1 MHRLLCPWDFQARI
15 LEWIAISSSRGPSWP
30 RGQTKSQVFC
40 ICRQVS
46 LQLLPPGMPNKYT
59 NLYWISCKVSCVHR
73 NITLMSVSIKSRQL
87 TTYNDSRDYSLC
99 MGPDIHFPGVL
110 MIKNPAVNS
119 RATGKCLRFDPWS
132 EKPSGEENGN
142 PLQYSC
148 LGKPMN
154 RRAWQA
160 TFHSIAKSQT
170 RLSMSTVWHS
180 KEQKTNNFKLKI
192 WESYW
197 TQLIISSLFTFL
209 KKIEWER
216 NMGLLL
222 TIRALWIVL
231 IKQIL
236 KLFCCSA
243 RF

>member
-1 MHRLLCPWDFQARI
+1 
-15 LEWIAISSSRGPSWP
+15 
-30 RGQTKSQVFC
+30 
-40 ICRQVS
+40 
-46 LQLLPPGMPNKYT
+46 
-59 NLYWISCKVSCVHR
+59 
-73 NITLMSVSIKSRQL
+73 MSVSIKSRQL

-99 MGPDIHFPGVL
+99 MGPNIHFPSVL
-110 MIKNPAVNS
+110 MIKNPAANA
-119 RATGKCLRFDPWS
+119 RATGRCRFDPWS
-132 EKPSGEENGN
+132 GKSSGEENSN

-148 LGKPMN
+148 LGNPVN

-160 TFHSIAKSQT
+160 TFHSIANSQT

-197 TQLIISSLFTFL
+197 TQLVISSLFTFL

-216 NMGLLL
+216 NMELSL
-222 TIRALWIVL
+222 TIRTLWIVL
-231 IKQIL
+231 IKQIS
-236 KLFCCSA
+236 KLFCCLE